1 MITCPAVCDVNLYR
15 QLCLSQLRERLQQ
28 IGKMS
33 GLGDLGLDD
42 EDDEFANEGD
52 GEGEA
57 EEAVASKKKSRKGGK
72 RARNNK
78 LKLSED
84 FLDEDWDPEK
94 HEVRHEYSLRRAV
107 LSECWYVT

>member
-1 MITCPAVCDVNLYR
+1 ML
-15 QLCLSQLRERLQQ
+15 LQLRERLQQ

-42 EDDEFANEGD
+42 EDDEFATEGD
-52 GEGEA
+52 VEGDA
-57 EEAVASKKKSRKGGK
+57 EEEAAATKKKSRKGGK

-78 LKLSED
+78 LKLNED

-94 HEVRHEYSLRRAV
+94 HEVRLRIVSWCQSRRSC
-107 LSECWYVT
+107 LI